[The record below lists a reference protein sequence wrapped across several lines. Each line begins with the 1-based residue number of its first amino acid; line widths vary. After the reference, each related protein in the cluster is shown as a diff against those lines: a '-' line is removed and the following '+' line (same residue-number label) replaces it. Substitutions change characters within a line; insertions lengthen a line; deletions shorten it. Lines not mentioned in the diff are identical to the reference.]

1 MTELKEI
8 ESNDN
13 TNISVLLKN
22 NKEYTKNLINLIQP
36 EIYNTFKTIYN
47 DIKKSSK
54 TQSGILIPFQNSVA
68 EIPKWTDEILTE
80 KVETLKKSLDCEW
93 LDNLIEAVFSTICN

>member
-1 MTELKEI
+1 MAEVKEL

-13 TNISVLLKN
+13 TDISILIKN

-36 EIYNTFKTIYN
+36 GIYNTFQSIYN

-68 EIPKWTDEILTE
+68 EI
-80 KVETLKKSLDCEW
+80 SLY
-93 LDNLIEAVFSTICN
+93 TRYR